1 MILEPYWKAA
11 GNILTTLE
19 DNHYLYC
26 RKIDEKFFKE
36 KTLIN
41 PDHVYDI
48 LNTLIEKNNANAK
61 EIDEK
66 QVFLLFY
73 RKNTL
78 LKELLEK
85 FDKTVKEHHIKNIF
99 FFKVREIGMV
109 FNDAFAAVTLLNV
122 FSSFSSL
129 NFIDFF
135 FIFFKKLSFS

>member
-1 MILEPYWKAA
+1 MKSLETKVILEPFWKAA
-11 GNILTTLE
+11 KNILSSLE

-26 RKIDEKFFKE
+26 RKIDIEFFKE
-36 KTLIN
+36 KTLIYQDDN
-41 PDHVYDI
+41 YEIPPMQKLD
-48 LNTLIEKNNANAK
+48 TEKK
-61 EIDEK
+61 EVDEN

-85 FDKTVKEHHIKNIF
+85 FDKTIKEHHIKNIF

-122 FSSFSSL
+122 I
-129 NFIDFF
+129 FINEIYFNS
-135 FIFFKKLSFS
+135 KKFYF